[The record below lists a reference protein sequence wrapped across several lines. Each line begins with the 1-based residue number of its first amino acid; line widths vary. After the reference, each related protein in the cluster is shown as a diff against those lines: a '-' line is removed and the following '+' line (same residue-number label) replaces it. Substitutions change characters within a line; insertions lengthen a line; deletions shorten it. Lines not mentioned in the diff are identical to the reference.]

1 MEECTNNSRSGK
13 TTIYVLVAI
22 ATFLLM
28 AFLVNKMIQV
38 SKPAPVGAE
47 RAAARAK
54 DNADIRGAG
63 AEALKSW
70 GYLAEPATARPQGI
84 VRTPIEDAMQATIKG
99 YQNPAEFRAELAKRA
114 EKAFSTP
121 SFE

>member
-1 MEECTNNSRSGK
+1 MENVNNKSCSK
-13 TTIYVLVAI
+13 TTIYALTAV

-28 AFLVNKMIQV
+28 AFLVNKMIKVTQP
-38 SKPAPVGAE
+38 PAVGAE
-47 RAAARAK
+47 RATARAK

-63 AEALKSW
+63 ATALQSW
-70 GYLAEPATARPQGI
+70 GYVAEPATARPQGI
-84 VRTPIEDAMQATIKG
+84 VRTPIEEAIQATIKG
-99 YQNPAEFRAELAKRA
+99 YQNPAGFRADLAKRA

>member
-1 MEECTNNSRSGK
+1 MENVNNKSCSK
-13 TTIYVLVAI
+13 TAVYAFTAV

-28 AFLVNKMIQV
+28 AFLVNRMIQV
-38 SKPAPVGAE
+38 TRPTAVGAE

-54 DNADIRGAG
+54 DNADIRETGAN
-63 AEALKSW
+63 ALKSW
-70 GYLAEPATARPQGI
+70 GYVAEPATARPQGF
-84 VRTPIEDAMQATIKG
+84 VRAPINEAMQATIKG
-99 YQNPAEFRAELAKRA
+99 YQNPAAFRAELAKRA

>member
-1 MEECTNNSRSGK
+1 MENVTNKSNCK
-13 TTIYVLVAI
+13 TTIYVITAV

-38 SKPAPVGAE
+38 TQPASVGVE

-63 AEALKSW
+63 ADALKSW
-70 GYLAEPATARPQGI
+70 GYVAEPATARPQGV
-84 VRTPIEDAMQATIKG
+84 VRTPIDEAMQATIKG
-99 YQNPAEFRAELAKRA
+99 YQNPAAFRADLATRA
-114 EKAFSTP
+114 EKAYSKP
-121 SFE
+121 NFE

>member
-1 MEECTNNSRSGK
+1 MENVTNKSNCK
-13 TTIYVLVAI
+13 TTIYVITAV

-28 AFLVNKMIQV
+28 AFLVNKMIKMTQ
-38 SKPAPVGAE
+38 PAAVGAE

-70 GYLAEPATARPQGI
+70 GYVAEPATARPQGI
-84 VRTPIEDAMQATIKG
+84 VRTPIEEAMQATIKG
-99 YQNPAEFRAELAKRA
+99 YQNPAAFRTELAKRA